1 MSSRSSIIYIIGAC
15 ALVLIAIL
23 YTHNTKLSIESF
35 TTIPDMNIPAK
46 STKSTKSDDANSQQ
60 SDTLNGYWRIILAFL
75 SQHPDKAAPFIAD
88 VQDKFFHT
96 DCPLKSPKIDFGG
109 LADAYRPVFN

>member
-1 MSSRSSIIYIIGAC
+1 MLSRSSIIYIIGAC
-15 ALVLIAIL
+15 ALVLISIL

-46 STKSTKSDDANSQQ
+46 STNSDDANSQQ

-88 VQDKFFHT
+88 VQEKFFHT
-96 DCPLKSPKIDFGG
+96 DCLLKSPKIDFGG